1 MEFIGDDLAMQIKV
15 DENQMQSETSV
26 TGSNHYNELL
36 HKLENKTATIGVL
49 GLGYV
54 GLPLAVEKAKAGYQV
69 IGFDVQEE
77 KVSKVNAGENYIGDV
92 IPADLKELVS
102 DGKLKATTD
111 FSKISE
117 VDAVAICVPTPL
129 DIYKQPN
136 MSYVRHSAQS
146 IADYITEGTL
156 VVLESTTYPGTTEEI
171 IKPAIENKGFIVG
184 ENVFIAY
191 SPERVDPGN
200 KHFNTK
206 NTPKVVGG
214 ITENCTKVAATL
226 YRSVLEGEIHEV
238 SSPAVAEME
247 KILENTFRN
256 INIALA
262 NEMAVLCNK
271 MGIDVWEVIDA
282 AATKPYGFMPF
293 YPGPGLGGHCIPID
307 PWYLTYKAREFN
319 YHTKLIETA
328 GEIND
333 SMPEFVVDKIRTLLN
348 DHKKS
353 LNGANV
359 LVLGVAYKKDIDD
372 YRESPIL
379 PILNLLDKFS
389 ANWKVVDPYVSAFK
403 LNASLHQTVE
413 LNKQNIE
420 DADIVLIAT
429 NHTDFDYN
437 LIQSSAKLIL
447 DTRNSIGEVS
457 SQNYYKI

>member
-1 MEFIGDDLAMQIKV
+1 MNQFESFIVKIK
-15 DENQMQSETSV
+15 QRKI
-26 TGSNHYNELL
+26 
-36 HKLENKTATIGVL
+36 KLGVV

-54 GLPLAVEKAKAGYQV
+54 GLPLAVEKAKAGFQV

-77 KVSKVNAGENYIGDV
+77 KVNKINKGINYIGDV
-92 IPADLKELVS
+92 VEDDLKQLVES
-102 DGKLKATTD
+102 GTLTATNDVTR
-111 FSKISE
+111 FKE

-136 MSYVRHSAQS
+136 MEYVKSS
-146 IADYITEGTL
+146 IKMIAENIGENTL

-171 IKPAIENKGFIVG
+171 IKPALEEQGFIVG
-184 ENVFIAY
+184 KTVYVAY

-214 ITENCTKVAATL
+214 ITKECTDIAACL
-226 YRSVLEGEIHEV
+226 YGEILESDIHKV
-238 SSPAVAEME
+238 SSPSVAEME

-262 NEMAVLCNK
+262 NEMAILCEK
-271 MGIDVWEVIDA
+271 MNIDVWEVIDA

-307 PWYLTYKAREFN
+307 PWYLTFKAREFN

-333 SMPEFVVDKIRTLLN
+333 EMVNVVVNKAVNILNLASKTMKDSKILI
-348 DHKKS
+348 
-353 LNGANV
+353 
-359 LVLGVAYKKDIDD
+359 LGVAYKKDIDD

-379 PILNLLDKFS
+379 PIINELKLKGSNVI
-389 ANWKVVDPYVSAFK
+389 VVDPYIENYK
-403 LNASLHQTVE
+403 NKGEWHQTTA
-413 LNKQNIE
+413 LNDKLLE
-420 DADIVLIAT
+420 ESDLTLIAT
-429 NHTDFDYN
+429 NHSSFDYEK
-437 LIQSSAKLIL
+437 IFKKSKLIL
-447 DTRNSIGEVS
+447 DTRNSFNRKSIE
-457 SQNYYKI
+457 NKYYKL